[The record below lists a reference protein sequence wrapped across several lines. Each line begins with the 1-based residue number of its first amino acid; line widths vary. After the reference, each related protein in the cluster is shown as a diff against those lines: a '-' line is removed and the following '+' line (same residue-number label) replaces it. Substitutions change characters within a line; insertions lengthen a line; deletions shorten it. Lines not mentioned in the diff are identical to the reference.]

1 MLGHVNSYD
10 EYCHMLY
17 LLNNLYVDALFE
29 KIDQMVEVIEEKL
42 LKFDHFLNQH
52 ANSTL
57 MTNEELEENMKQ
69 VGFCVRFKNT
79 VKMDM
84 LEC

>member
-1 MLGHVNSYD
+1 MLGHVNSY

-17 LLNNLYVDALFE
+17 LLYNLYVDVLFE
-29 KIDQMVEVIEEKL
+29 KIVQMVEVLEEKL

-52 ANSTL
+52 VDSTL
-57 MTNEELEENMKQ
+57 VTKEELVKNMKQ